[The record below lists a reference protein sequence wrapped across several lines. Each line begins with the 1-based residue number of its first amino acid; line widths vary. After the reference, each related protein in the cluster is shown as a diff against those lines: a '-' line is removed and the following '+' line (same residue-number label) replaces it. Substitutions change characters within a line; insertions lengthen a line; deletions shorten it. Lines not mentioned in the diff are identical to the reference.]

1 MFSELLNWYNVEYS
15 YMSNLIFLVG
25 MIYSTQGLLPTCK
38 MGRYSI
44 YFRMFHNV
52 LWIISLW
59 FTKFSFL
66 INVCEE
72 WESKHIRRGLSL
84 SNHFRLVTYGLVT
97 SVVVPLS
104 SLGVKEANLM
114 LPAFCFWIHYKV
126 LFPIQIKLNESWYI
140 PHISHTGCYTLVSNT
155 RYKSAPSI
163 RVLYVRST
171 YLRLCS
177 QI

>member
-1 MFSELLNWYNVEYS
+1 
-15 YMSNLIFLVG
+15 
-25 MIYSTQGLLPTCK
+25 

-44 YFRMFHNV
+44 YFRMFYND

-59 FTKFSFL
+59 FTKVSFL

-72 WESKHIRRGLSL
+72 RESKHIRRGLSL
-84 SNHFRLVTYGLVT
+84 SNHFRLVTSGLVT

-114 LPAFCFWIHYKV
+114 LPAFCFWIHYKI
-126 LFPIQIKLNESWYI
+126 LFPIQIKLSESWYI
-140 PHISHTGCYTLVSNT
+140 PHISHTGCNTLVSNT

-171 YLRLCS
+171 YLDCALQYNYSRTTDILYLKATKHTNTDTLKS
-177 QI
+177 EPLFFYTLGSY